1 MDTFDKYIDEVYQ
14 RMVDE
19 THSKVLKYGEITND
33 FQWKENGSCY
43 RLRIIHWN
51 GVIYAD
57 WMKDG
62 VTIFCDTVSDKRNY
76 DKRIEMSNGRI

>member
-1 MDTFDKYIDEVYQ
+1 MDTFDKYVNEVYQ

-33 FQWKENGSCY
+33 FQWKEDKSYY

-51 GVIYAD
+51 SIVYAD

-62 VTIFCDTVSDKRNY
+62 VVIFCDTVSDKKNY
-76 DKRIEMSNGRI
+76 DKRIEMSNGI

>member
-1 MDTFDKYIDEVYQ
+1 MDIFDKYVNEVYQ

-33 FQWKENGSCY
+33 FQWKENKSYY

-51 GVIYAD
+51 SIVYAD

-62 VTIFCDTVSDKRNY
+62 VVIFFDTVSDKRNY
-76 DKRIEMSNGRI
+76 DKRIEMSNGT

>member
-1 MDTFDKYIDEVYQ
+1 MDTFDKYVNEVYQ

-33 FQWKENGSCY
+33 FQWKEDKSYY

-51 GVIYAD
+51 SIVYAD

-62 VTIFCDTVSDKRNY
+62 VVIFCDTVSDKKNY
-76 DKRIEMSNGRI
+76 NKRIEMSNGI

>member
-1 MDTFDKYIDEVYQ
+1 MDTFDKYVDEVYQ

-19 THSKVLKYGEITND
+19 THSEVLKYGEITND
-33 FQWKENGSCY
+33 FQWKDDKSYY

-51 GVIYAD
+51 GMVYAD

-62 VTIFCDTVSDKRNY
+62 VAIFCDIVSDKKNY
-76 DKRIEMSNGRI
+76 DKRIEMSNGI

>member
-1 MDTFDKYIDEVYQ
+1 MDTFDKYVDEVYQ

-33 FQWKENGSCY
+33 FQWKKDKSYY

-51 GVIYAD
+51 GIVYAD

-62 VTIFCDTVSDKRNY
+62 VVIFCDTIYYKKNY
-76 DKRIEMSNGRI
+76 DKRIEMSNGI